1 MSSSVVAPTHVA
13 ATSIDGHNSSSINAT
28 CTSSTV
34 VKVYN
39 SLNQGCLSYAKS
51 WAWQQVLLSR
61 RLEYKR
67 NQKQQ
72 QQEEEE
78 IQKYSYNEDH
88 DCILMLEHSPVYT
101 LGRGADETH
110 LKFLQQQSNTVVDC
124 TNKSQQQQQQQLSD
138 DEIRNIR
145 EKLSRKARGYG
156 TARLSVDKRIED
168 QIIVNG
174 LFSIEDAIEQLS
186 NLACPVNAPNGVP
199 IFRVERG
206 GKYHSIFVVFERRK

>member
-28 CTSSTV
+28 SPSSTV

-72 QQEEEE
+72 QQQQQQQEE
-78 IQKYSYNEDH
+78 IQNNSYNEDH

-124 TNKSQQQQQQQLSD
+124 TNKSQQQQSD
-138 DEIRNIR
+138 DEISNIR

-206 GKYHSIFVVFERRK
+206 GKYYSMFVVVERTK